1 MIRRGSGRTPP
12 FILVGLV
19 LIVLILGFN
28 YWTLSSQ
35 NADLQQEV
43 EKLQAE
49 LKISAMKQEQSETK
63 NAALQE
69 TVHEMDSISAN
80 LKKKLEEEKDV
91 LKSKD
96 HDNQKKEYEITSLKN
111 KLVKLQEHID
121 TITQQLEDHEA
132 ELSKAKET
140 NIHLATERDDAVEAI
155 AEKDALINTLK
166 RQLEQ
171 EKSRSSALQYSVDSL
186 KKKVTQTFGE
196 LTACQDKFSDIET
209 LAKSLK
215 AKEQKEKS
223 RNGILKT
230 NVDTLNIKLANT
242 VAELT
247 ECQDSVS
254 KLKASTVAHETE
266 HVKAQDEIAAAEHE
280 KLAIVQPKIVPGPM
294 NLPSVEYK
302 EPYLGPGQ
310 LGYVSR
316 RAVHTRD
323 WGMHGIT
330 FHRDIPIIPRDPPN
344 APRSKPRFSVADM
357 ANEPAALSQNGANIG
372 HDNAAVDTLVA
383 PQPINHGNSNDV
395 NLHVDQGNPQ
405 IQAPGPAVVE
415 QPAVKNRPVIEPMIP
430 GNVDGQD
437 PQKDVLAPPPQ
448 HQEDSNVMNAKS
460 DGNVSELDKHIREA
474 ETQLRDEEIQN
485 DRYRAF
491 QDQMKPSKVQ
501 KHKEKVVS
509 LIGKYHR
516 QTEDIRGK
524 THTLKRIDEPQVQ
537 HKYDDA
543 DHNNAQ
549 EQIDE
554 PQAQHEHDDMAQN
567 NAQEQIDEPQA
578 PHEEQDDNA
587 HNNAQEQI
595 DEPQTRHEAQ
605 DENHNNAQEQIDV
618 PEISQANGHPGH
630 E

>member
-171 EKSRSSALQYSVDSL
+171 
-186 KKKVTQTFGE
+186 
-196 LTACQDKFSDIET
+196 
-209 LAKSLK
+209 
-215 AKEQKEKS
+215 
-223 RNGILKT
+223 
-230 NVDTLNIKLANT
+230 
-242 VAELT
+242 
-247 ECQDSVS
+247 
-254 KLKASTVAHETE
+254 
-266 HVKAQDEIAAAEHE
+266 AQDEIAAAEHE

-302 EPYLGPGQ
+302 
-310 LGYVSR
+310 
-316 RAVHTRD
+316 
-323 WGMHGIT
+323 
-330 FHRDIPIIPRDPPN
+330 
-344 APRSKPRFSVADM
+344 
-357 ANEPAALSQNGANIG
+357 ALSQNGANIG

-405 IQAPGPAVVE
+405 IQAPAKIYNGAAPLPEFHGLAKPRYGLVTRAQVLQHPRVKPVQGPAVVE

>member
-1 MIRRGSGRTPP
+1 VKMIRRGSGRTPP

-215 AKEQKEKS
+215 AKEQ
-223 RNGILKT
+223 
-230 NVDTLNIKLANT
+230 
-242 VAELT
+242 
-247 ECQDSVS
+247 
-254 KLKASTVAHETE
+254 
-266 HVKAQDEIAAAEHE
+266 KAQDEIAAAEHE

>member
-448 HQEDSNVMNAKS
+448 HQEDN
-460 DGNVSELDKHIREA
+460 LDAAI
-474 ETQLRDEEIQN
+474 DEEGKIVEDLMDDQDEEGN
-485 DRYRAF
+485 DI
-491 QDQMKPSKVQ
+491 K
-501 KHKEKVVS
+501 
-509 LIGKYHR
+509 
-516 QTEDIRGK
+516 
-524 THTLKRIDEPQVQ
+524 
-537 HKYDDA
+537 
-543 DHNNAQ
+543 HNNGNMHEDNGREDNKDLPRSGNQIGALEVPHPFLPQ
-549 EQIDE
+549 EDTHQ
-554 PQAQHEHDDMAQN
+554 DMNIGEDLGNQGNYYEN
-567 NAQEQIDEPQA
+567 NL
-578 PHEEQDDNA
+578 DN
-587 HNNAQEQI
+587 NIRNLQ
-595 DEPQTRHEAQ
+595 R
-605 DENHNNAQEQIDV
+605 
-618 PEISQANGHPGH
+618 PEFH
-630 E
+630 

>member
-1 MIRRGSGRTPP
+1 VKMIRRGSGRTPP

-215 AKEQKEKS
+215 AKEQK
-223 RNGILKT
+223 
-230 NVDTLNIKLANT
+230 
-242 VAELT
+242 
-247 ECQDSVS
+247 
-254 KLKASTVAHETE
+254 
-266 HVKAQDEIAAAEHE
+266 AQDEIAAAEHE

-302 EPYLGPGQ
+302 
-310 LGYVSR
+310 
-316 RAVHTRD
+316 
-323 WGMHGIT
+323 
-330 FHRDIPIIPRDPPN
+330 
-344 APRSKPRFSVADM
+344 
-357 ANEPAALSQNGANIG
+357 ALSQNGANIG

-448 HQEDSNVMNAKS
+448 HQEDN
-460 DGNVSELDKHIREA
+460 LDAAI
-474 ETQLRDEEIQN
+474 DEEGKIVEDLMDDQDEEGN
-485 DRYRAF
+485 DI
-491 QDQMKPSKVQ
+491 K
-501 KHKEKVVS
+501 
-509 LIGKYHR
+509 
-516 QTEDIRGK
+516 
-524 THTLKRIDEPQVQ
+524 
-537 HKYDDA
+537 
-543 DHNNAQ
+543 HNNGNMHEDNGREDNKDLPRSGNQIGALEVPHPFLPQ
-549 EQIDE
+549 EDTHQ
-554 PQAQHEHDDMAQN
+554 DMNIGEDLGNQGNYYEN
-567 NAQEQIDEPQA
+567 NL
-578 PHEEQDDNA
+578 DN
-587 HNNAQEQI
+587 NIRNLQ
-595 DEPQTRHEAQ
+595 R
-605 DENHNNAQEQIDV
+605 
-618 PEISQANGHPGH
+618 PEFH
-630 E
+630 

>member
-302 EPYLGPGQ
+302 
-310 LGYVSR
+310 
-316 RAVHTRD
+316 
-323 WGMHGIT
+323 
-330 FHRDIPIIPRDPPN
+330 
-344 APRSKPRFSVADM
+344 
-357 ANEPAALSQNGANIG
+357 ALSQNGANIG

-405 IQAPGPAVVE
+405 IQAPAKIYNGAAPLPEFHGLAKPRYGLVTRAQVLQHPRVKPVQGPAVVE

>member
-215 AKEQKEKS
+215 AKEQK
-223 RNGILKT
+223 
-230 NVDTLNIKLANT
+230 
-242 VAELT
+242 
-247 ECQDSVS
+247 
-254 KLKASTVAHETE
+254 
-266 HVKAQDEIAAAEHE
+266 AQDEIAAAEHE

-302 EPYLGPGQ
+302 
-310 LGYVSR
+310 
-316 RAVHTRD
+316 
-323 WGMHGIT
+323 
-330 FHRDIPIIPRDPPN
+330 
-344 APRSKPRFSVADM
+344 
-357 ANEPAALSQNGANIG
+357 ALSQNGANIG

-405 IQAPGPAVVE
+405 IQAPAKIYNGAAPLPEFHGLAKPRYGLVTRAQVLQHPRVKPVQGPAVVE

>member
-215 AKEQKEKS
+215 AKEQK
-223 RNGILKT
+223 
-230 NVDTLNIKLANT
+230 
-242 VAELT
+242 
-247 ECQDSVS
+247 
-254 KLKASTVAHETE
+254 
-266 HVKAQDEIAAAEHE
+266 AQDEIAAAEHE

-405 IQAPGPAVVE
+405 IQAPAKIYNGAAPLPEFHGLAKPRYGLVTRAQVLQHPRVKPVQGPAVVE

>member
-171 EKSRSSALQYSVDSL
+171 
-186 KKKVTQTFGE
+186 
-196 LTACQDKFSDIET
+196 
-209 LAKSLK
+209 
-215 AKEQKEKS
+215 EKS

-405 IQAPGPAVVE
+405 IQAPAKIYNGAAPLPEFHGLAKPRYGLVTRAQVLQHPRVKPVQGPAVVE